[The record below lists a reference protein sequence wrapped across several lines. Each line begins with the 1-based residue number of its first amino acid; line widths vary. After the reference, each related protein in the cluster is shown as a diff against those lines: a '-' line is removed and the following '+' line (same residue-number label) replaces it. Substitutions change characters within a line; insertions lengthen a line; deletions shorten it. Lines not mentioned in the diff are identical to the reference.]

1 MKLNRFF
8 IEYRVLRYLEIFF
21 GPSLKESKAFTDSF
35 DSPYPS
41 GELSINRVE
50 QELEKKHKSKE
61 ERKQALENLQEVVAS
76 GYWSFLIRQ
85 ELHSLK

>member
-1 MKLNRFF
+1 MILDRNGNYTIK
-8 IEYRVLRYLEIFF
+8 
-21 GPSLKESKAFTDSF
+21 SLKPSMNTFAANPSDIMVHVFG
-35 DSPYPS
+35 SPYPS